1 MQKPK
6 LGFWDIWNMSFGFLG
21 IQFGFALQGS
31 TMSRIFET
39 LGASKDNIPMLW
51 IAAPLAGLIV
61 QPIIG
66 YLSDNTWHKTLGR
79 RRPFFLLGA
88 ILSSI
93 ALLFMPFSSEVWMA
107 AGLLLVL
114 DASINISMEP
124 FRALVADKLPES
136 QRSYGFV
143 VQTLIIGVG
152 TWIASNLPKFLNNT
166 LNISN
171 EAAPGVVPDSVK
183 IAFGV
188 GALVFI
194 TSILVTIFTTK
205 EYSPEEMAAFDDAG
219 EPEEKKGMWETI
231 SSTYALM
238 PTIMKKLGVVQFFSW
253 FAFFA
258 MWTLANPALT
268 EHIYNAPKPDVKNFA
283 QLDNNDEVLLD
294 ANQATLFLD
303 QARADDYATQDKAYN
318 EASDDVGSKM
328 GIYGLSSMAFA
339 LLLTFYTAYN
349 SINRKVV
356 HMASLI
362 LGGAGFLLMFF
373 IPGEPGML
381 VLCFALVGIAW
392 GSILS
397 MPYAMLSSS
406 VDSSKMGLMMGVFNM
421 FIVIPQI
428 IAALG
433 GVVLLHNLI
442 GEESIHAMTI
452 AGIFL
457 ILAAFSNL
465 LITNKKAITYQPSI
479 TNE

>member
-6 LGFWDIWNMSFGFLG
+6 LGFWNIWNMSFGFLG

-39 LGASKDNIPMLW
+39 LGAAKDDIPLLW

-61 QPIIG
+61 QPVIG
-66 YLSDNTWHKTLGR
+66 YLSDNTWHKSLGR
-79 RRPFFLLGA
+79 RRPFFLIGA

-93 ALLFMPFSSEVWMA
+93 ALLFMPYSSEVWMA
-107 AGLLLVL
+107 AGLLRVL

-152 TWIASNLPKFLNNT
+152 TWVASNLPKWVNNT
-166 LNISN
+166 LEISN

-183 IAFGV
+183 VAFGV
-188 GALVFI
+188 GAFVFI

-205 EYSPEEMAAFDDAG
+205 EYTPEEMAAFDDAG
-219 EPEEKKGMWETI
+219 EPEEKKGMLETI
-231 SSTYALM
+231 MGTYALM
-238 PTIMKKLGVVQFFSW
+238 PRIMKKLGIVQFFSW

-268 EHIYNAPKPDVKNFA
+268 THIYNAPKPDIKEYA
-283 QLDNNDEVLLD
+283 QLDESGDPILD
-294 ANQATLFLD
+294 ADSVTLFLND
-303 QARADDYATQDKAYN
+303 QSAADYKTADKAYN

-328 GIYGLSSMAFA
+328 GIYGLTSMLFA
-339 LLLTFYTAYN
+339 LLLTFYTSYRA
-349 SINRKVV
+349 INRKYI
-356 HMASLI
+356 HMASLL
-362 LGGAGFLLMFF
+362 LGAVGFLYMYYS
-373 IPGEPGML
+373 PGEPDNL
-381 VLCFALVGIAW
+381 YISFSLIGIAW

-406 VDSSKMGLMMGVFNM
+406 VESSKMGLMMGVFNM

-428 IAALG
+428 IAAVG

-457 ILAAFSNL
+457 AIAALSNL
-465 LITNKKAITYQPSI
+465 LITNKKAITYQPLLE
-479 TNE
+479 NE